1 MAARNGRIVGITDA
15 KLRRVER
22 RIAAIEQEQRGTNE
36 RLDQAVDVLTR
47 LVRVVSAQN
56 DRMNRVF
63 ARCDARLER
72 LTRAILKGRTDDSR
86 RVSRVERRLDIAER
100 RLVEIE
106 ARP

>member
-63 ARCDARLER
+63 ARFER